1 MRDARWAF
9 QQWDIHYIAA
19 SLAIAFGAASFQVV

>member
-1 MRDARWAF
+1 MRDYRWAF

-19 SLAIAFGAASFQVV
+19 SLAIAFG